1 MGQGVMTLAEV
12 GLLAHVGRP
21 TVTHWRTRYAA
32 RDPFPAP
39 VEVVDQQELFAC
51 DDIVEWLARTNR
63 SQNPDFRQHAIAF
76 TAAEGRVLTD
86 SRLFHGLSALLC
98 LHLRG
103 RLAGDRDDLLDLADE
118 VDPDD
123 EFLRAEVEALGD
135 DVVGL
140 AEYASVLALESLD
153 PADPLD
159 ALLAGRRTPDRPAG
173 GRVTARFAQLGVDVA
188 VSLADQAGFDDP
200 VICVLR
206 ADDVALLASL
216 PARADER
223 GPLRVALPGGSD
235 AATRLARR
243 WLFAHDL
250 PVEPLPASDG
260 RGLPDQAVVLLR
272 LDDRDRVADLRFL
285 NELTLEGSASMRAV
299 VLGTAGALTGP
310 LRSPALRGRPP
321 ASGVPLSDAGIER
334 RYALKT
340 GRTRA
345 IVRLPRGF
353 LAEVPAARTALWC
366 LGPMGDPAETLCA
379 DVPAL
384 NPADEPALVND
395 LAAAMGGRASR
406 RGRGAS
412 EGRYVSQQA
421 LELESGDLVG
431 PHAGRRWASASA
443 VGQLHEQ
450 LVGFNETASTLA
462 RLELDRLDSPGV
474 AARQTV
480 AQALASKAI
489 ELIPGAS
496 VEAADL
502 VTRPDVPVVAS
513 PDELAH
519 RETLTGLTHA
529 LLARQYGHV
538 RLTEPGDIVVSA
550 RSSSVARVDPWGGV
564 LVAAPARVLRCFV
577 PPVRSAAQVADD
589 EARGVHP
596 RQQVF
601 VPELVAAELVAG
613 AVRTRDWRTWQLTEL
628 PPAAV
633 AAASVASAVIAE
645 RRRQLEAALAA
656 IPDLMSS
663 LATAL
668 GAGMCTITVSERKS
682 A

>member
-12 GLLAHVGRP
+12 GHLAHVGRA

-39 VEVVDQQELFAC
+39 VKVVDQQELFAC
-51 DDIVEWLARTNR
+51 SDIVAWLARTHR

-285 NELTLEGSASMRAV
+285 KRTDAGGLGLDACRRVGDRRCVDRTAALA
-299 VLGTAGALTGP
+299 GTAGATAGVGGAPQRRRHRAP
-310 LRSPALRGRPP
+310 LRAEDRAHARDRPAATGIPGGGPGRADRAVVPW
-321 ASGVPLSDAGIER
+321 ASG
-334 RYALKT
+334 
-340 GRTRA
+340 
-345 IVRLPRGF
+345 
-353 LAEVPAARTALWC
+353 
-366 LGPMGDPAETLCA
+366 
-379 DVPAL
+379 
-384 NPADEPALVND
+384 
-395 LAAAMGGRASR
+395 
-406 RGRGAS
+406 
-412 EGRYVSQQA
+412 
-421 LELESGDLVG
+421 
-431 PHAGRRWASASA
+431 
-443 VGQLHEQ
+443 
-450 LVGFNETASTLA
+450 
-462 RLELDRLDSPGV
+462 
-474 AARQTV
+474 
-480 AQALASKAI
+480 
-489 ELIPGAS
+489 
-496 VEAADL
+496 
-502 VTRPDVPVVAS
+502 
-513 PDELAH
+513 
-519 RETLTGLTHA
+519 
-529 LLARQYGHV
+529 
-538 RLTEPGDIVVSA
+538 
-550 RSSSVARVDPWGGV
+550 
-564 LVAAPARVLRCFV
+564 
-577 PPVRSAAQVADD
+577 
-589 EARGVHP
+589 
-596 RQQVF
+596 
-601 VPELVAAELVAG
+601 
-613 AVRTRDWRTWQLTEL
+613 
-628 PPAAV
+628 
-633 AAASVASAVIAE
+633 
-645 RRRQLEAALAA
+645 
-656 IPDLMSS
+656 
-663 LATAL
+663 
-668 GAGMCTITVSERKS
+668 
-682 A
+682 